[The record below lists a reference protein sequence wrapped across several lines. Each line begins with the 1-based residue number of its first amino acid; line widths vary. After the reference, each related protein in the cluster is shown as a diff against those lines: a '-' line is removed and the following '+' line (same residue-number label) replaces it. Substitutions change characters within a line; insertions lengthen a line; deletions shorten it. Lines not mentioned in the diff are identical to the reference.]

1 MNIPGSNLLNTAL
14 RLIQYQSVEYYRYL
28 GRVQNDIGQY
38 INTYDLP
45 ISVKGSFQAVP
56 RNLYAQY
63 ELDLSKDYA
72 TFYTSDNILSL
83 DRDRTGDYILYASKR
98 WKCESPNDWR
108 AMDGWRGI
116 LLSYQDE
123 PL

>member
-14 RLIQYQSVEYYRYL
+14 RLIQSQIVQYFKFSSRVE
-28 GRVQNDIGQY
+28 NDVGQY
-38 INTYDLP
+38 IPVYDLP
-45 ISVKGSFQAVP
+45 VQVRGSFQAVP
-56 RNLYAQY
+56 RNLYEQY
-63 ELDLSKDYA
+63 ELDFSKNYA
-72 TFYTSDNILSL
+72 TFYTSDDILSL
-83 DRDRTGDYILYASKR
+83 DRDRTGDYILYANKR
-98 WKCESPNDWR
+98 WKCESDNNWR